1 MFVSRDRYTH
11 ELEYMRADKWKCPDT
26 VCGVK
31 VSPEQKA
38 AFEAGKPVKMEN
50 LQFKDGTKRSA
61 YLQVSAVERGL
72 EFLGLPSSSCSRGS
86 SPHSSR
92 SQD

>member
-26 VCGVK
+26 ICNVQ

-38 AFEAGKPVKMEN
+38 VFDRTKLV
-50 LQFKDGTKRSA
+50 LQLNHT
-61 YLQVSAVERGL
+61 
-72 EFLGLPSSSCSRGS
+72 GS
-86 SPHSSR
+86 KVIEKKKEV
-92 SQD
+92 